1 VGRRHAGGPAR
12 AAGGART
19 RARRA
24 AGGGGPDL
32 TPRRAAWVAGAA
44 LLALYLVT
52 LAPSVTFW
60 DAGELIA
67 AAHALGIPHPPGT
80 PLYVALAHAWSGAL
94 APLLGF
100 ARATNLLS
108 AVCTAAAGAA
118 TAWTIAR
125 RVGGAEGGW
134 IGALGGLTAGTMMSA
149 WSNATESEVYA
160 LALLHAT
167 LLLLAAARSGEG
179 DSPREERWTLVTAYA
194 IALAPA
200 SHLSVLVAAPAAIVL
215 AARRSASGG
224 GSDAGLATWR
234 VERVLVLGGALVA
247 TAGVGRMQ
255 WLLVL
260 LGAAIA
266 ACAALRDGARA
277 RGLGLAT
284 LPLLVVGGSA
294 LLVLLVRARLE
305 PAIDQGSP
313 ATLRALADVVAR
325 RQYDVAPMLPRS
337 APVWLQAANVFQ
349 YVDWQVAMGWG
360 DGVMTSP
367 ARVLATLVWL
377 ALGWVGARA
386 LRRRAPELWLALLV
400 LAACGT
406 VGVAAYLNLKAGA
419 SLGWGILPDAAPHEA
434 RERDY
439 FFVLGFWAW
448 GSFAGAGAVWIARR
462 MGRPAAAALLALALP
477 IAGNWRAANRAREP
491 EAWAA
496 RAFGRALLE
505 ASPRDAV
512 LFVDGDNDSYPIWY
526 LQEVEG
532 VRRDVF
538 PVTVP
543 LLPAEW
549 YPRQIARRSGL
560 RWSDVS
566 VAGART
572 LSEQRAALIAAS
584 AAAAGRPVAASPA
597 LPARERALLGADW
610 VLRGPVYLAM
620 ARGPGATSAR
630 VDSGAA
636 RAWSTRVPSWPRN
649 ARGAAGDDVA
659 RVMLRL
665 LDCPGAL
672 VGSEG
677 SAARRDSLEVRC
689 TLR

>member
-1 VGRRHAGGPAR
+1 V
-12 AAGGART
+12 
-19 RARRA
+19 
-24 AGGGGPDL
+24 L
-32 TPRRAAWVAGAA
+32 
-44 LLALYLVT
+44 T

-80 PLYVALAHAWSGAL
+80 PLYVTLAHAWSAAL
-94 APLLGF
+94 APLLGY

-108 AVCTAAAGAA
+108 AACTAGAGAA

-125 RVGGAEGGW
+125 RAGGAEGGW
-134 IGALGGLTAGTMMSA
+134 IGVLGGLAAGTMMSA
-149 WSNATESEVYA
+149 WANATESEVYA

-179 DSPREERWTLVTAYA
+179 DSPREDRWTLVTAYA

-215 AARRSASGG
+215 AARRPGFGDSFA
-224 GSDAGLATWR
+224 AIAAWR
-234 VERVLVLGGALVA
+234 VDRLLMLSGALVA
-247 TAGVGRMQ
+247 TAGVGRVQ
-255 WLLVL
+255 WPLVL

-266 ACAALRDGARA
+266 MGAAVSGGART
-277 RGLGLAT
+277 RRLVLAT
-284 LPLLVVGGSA
+284 LPLVALGCSA

-325 RQYDVAPMLPRS
+325 RQYDVAALLPRS

-367 ARVLATLVWL
+367 ARVLATLLWL

-386 LRRRAPELWLALLV
+386 LRRRAPVLWLSLLV

-419 SLGWGILPDAAPHEA
+419 SLGWGLLPDTTPHEA

-448 GSFAGAGAVWIARR
+448 GIFAGAGAVWLARR
-462 MGRPAAAALLALALP
+462 MGRSSVVALLALALP

-491 EAWAA
+491 EASAA
-496 RAFGRALLE
+496 RGFGLALLE
-505 ASPRDAV
+505 AAPRDAV
-512 LFVDGDNDSYPIWY
+512 LFLDGDNDSYPIWY

-532 VRRDVF
+532 LRPDVF
-538 PVTVP
+538 PITVP
-543 LLPAEW
+543 LLPANW
-549 YPRQIARRSGL
+549 YPTQIARRSGL
-560 RWSDVS
+560 RWLDAP
-566 VAGART
+566 VAGAST
-572 LSEQRAALIAAS
+572 LSQQRAALIAAS
-584 AAAAGRPVAASPA
+584 ASAAGRPVAASPA
-597 LPARERALLGADW
+597 IPARERALLGADW
-610 VLRGPVYLAM
+610 MLRGPVYVATR
-620 ARGPGATSAR
+620 RGLGVASAR

-636 RAWSTRVPSWPRN
+636 REWSRRALSWPPDVR
-649 ARGAAGDDVA
+649 AAGGDDVA
-659 RVMLRL
+659 RVMLRFL
-665 LDCPGAL
+665 NCPGAL
-672 VGSEG
+672 VRPEG

-689 TLR
+689 NLR